1 MNKMTPHR
9 ILVAAAAACCAL
21 AAPAA
26 GGYFTVPTTLGAG
39 AQPIADAPA
48 IQIPVKP
55 GPEADATLI
64 DLGRR
69 IEGVDRQ
76 LRQGAASG
84 SLSPAQ
90 LAALVEAR
98 NIAATRLADGQ
109 DVLARTSGGEF
120 PEGKRGEVDGY
131 LAQIMKGLASPA
143 GRDLVKTNISFSA
156 GGVDTALLY
165 QTWAGHSSRS
175 PDWSTYTAGQVF
187 KVGTYVFKVV
197 AVASQKTCEE
207 AVPVLS
213 DPTEQR
219 VCGAFRP

>member
-1 MNKMTPHR
+1 MNVMTVHR
-9 ILVAAAAACCAL
+9 TLLATAACWTAVAAA
-21 AAPAA
+21 PAS
-26 GGYFTVPTTLGAG
+26 GYFTVPASLGDDTHLK
-39 AQPIADAPA
+39 PSTDVIA
-48 IQIPVKP
+48 IPLKP

-64 DLGRR
+64 ELGHR

-76 LRQGAASG
+76 LQKGAASG
-84 SLSPAQ
+84 ALSPAQ

-98 NIAATRLADGQ
+98 NIAATHLADGKE
-109 DVLARTSGGEF
+109 VLARTSGGEF
-120 PEGKRGEVDGY
+120 PEGKRNEVDSY

-143 GRDLVKTNISFSA
+143 GRDLVKTNISFVA

-165 QTWAGHSSRS
+165 QSWASHANRS
-175 PDWSTYTAGQVF
+175 PNWSTYTAGQVF